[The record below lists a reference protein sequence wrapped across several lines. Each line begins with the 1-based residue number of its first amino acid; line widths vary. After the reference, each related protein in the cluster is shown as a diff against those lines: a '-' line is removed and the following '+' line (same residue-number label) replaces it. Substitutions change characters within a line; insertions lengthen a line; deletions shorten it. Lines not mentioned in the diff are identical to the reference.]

1 MRPKQALR
9 HELKYLLRREQAGP
23 LLDDLRARLRVD
35 DHAAAGSYPIASL
48 YFDTPGF
55 KAYWDKI
62 DGERNR
68 RKVRVR
74 VYGGTEVT
82 PSTHCFLEVKQRIN
96 QMMLKR
102 RVVLPYDQ
110 AVDFDAFP
118 ELAATHSG
126 PVNDEGGDLLQEVYY
141 LYRTLQ
147 LRPTCIVTYDR
158 LALEGDEL
166 APDLRVTL
174 DTHLRGRTHDLSLVS
189 GDRAANRQAL
199 SADLAVLEVKANHNV
214 PGWLAKLLARH
225 GCTLRR
231 ISKYCLVL
239 ETCQAIAARQ
249 HVYVAGK

>member
-1 MRPKQALR
+1 MRPKQAMR
-9 HELKYLLRREQAGP
+9 HELKYLLRREQVAP
-23 LLDDLRARLRVD
+23 LLDELRGRLRVD
-35 DHAAAGSYPIASL
+35 AHGGERGSYPITSL
-48 YFDTPGF
+48 YYDTPGF

-62 DGERNR
+62 DGQRNR

-74 VYGGTEVT
+74 VYGDTEVT
-82 PSTHCFLEVKQRIN
+82 PATLCYLEVKQRIN
-96 QMMLKR
+96 QVMRKR

-118 ELAATHSG
+118 ELAAARPAAESA
-126 PVNDEGGDLLQEVYY
+126 LLQEVYY

-147 LRPTCIVTYDR
+147 LRPACIVTYDR

-174 DTHLRGRTHDLSLVS
+174 DTQIRGRTHDLSLIS
-189 GDRAANRQAL
+189 GDHAANRLAL
-199 SADLAVLEVKANHNV
+199 PANLAVLEVKANHNV
-214 PGWLAKLLARH
+214 PGWLANLLARH

-239 ETCQAIAARQ
+239 ETCQAVAARQ
-249 HVYVAGK
+249 RVYVAGQ